1 MCVAFLRVYLSHIP
15 QTTCLKFWT
24 GAFRKDSALI
34 LHIVKCEFRIADPR
48 YVRQKN
54 ATNKMCNIQNNSFS
68 QYAVWISNH

>member
-1 MCVAFLRVYLSHIP
+1 MYIWAIYHKLP
-15 QTTCLKFWT
+15 ALKFWI

-54 ATNKMCNIQNNSFS
+54 ATNKMYNIQNNSFS